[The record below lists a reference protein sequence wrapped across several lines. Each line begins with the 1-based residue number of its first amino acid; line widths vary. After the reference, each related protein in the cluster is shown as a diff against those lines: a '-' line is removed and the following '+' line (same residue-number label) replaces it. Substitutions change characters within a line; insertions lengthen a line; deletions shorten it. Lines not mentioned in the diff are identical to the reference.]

1 MINREEKEKLLNQ
14 KSVVIWMTGLSGSGK
29 TTLAESIEKE
39 LFSKGYF
46 VQLLDGDN
54 VRSGVNKNLG
64 FSEQD
69 REENIRRIA
78 EISVLFINSG
88 VICLNCFIS
97 PTQKIRQMARDIIGS
112 ENFIEIFLNATLEI
126 CEKRDVKGFYKKARE
141 GYISNFTGIESPYEI
156 PVNPDLDINTETLSI
171 EEATEKCM
179 AVILQRVKH
188 F

>member
-112 ENFIEIFLNATLEI
+112 ERKGR
-126 CEKRDVKGFYKKARE
+126 CERWAAHR
-141 GYISNFTGIESPYEI
+141 I
-156 PVNPDLDINTETLSI
+156 
-171 EEATEKCM
+171 
-179 AVILQRVKH
+179 R
-188 F
+188 